1 MTTAEHIAKLLNDF
15 NERLVVLKKAYADL
29 DNVLLGQG
37 YIVTCATLG
46 VGFDIEGMSVRNPF
60 ITDILKA
67 PRFTKDDAKRLARTV
82 RNGAGETGTAIHIRF
97 AIKAAIESL
106 EDSIAAVQRAAEAQA
121 A

>member
-1 MTTAEHIAKLLNDF
+1 MTTAEHIEKLLNDF
-15 NERLVVLKKAYADL
+15 NERLAVLKKAYADL

-46 VGFDIEGMSVRNPF
+46 VGFDIKDKSVSNPF

-67 PRFTKDDAKRLARTV
+67 PRFTKVDAKRLARTV
-82 RNGAGETGTAIHIRF
+82 QNGAGETGTAIHIRF

-106 EDSIAAVQRAAEAQA
+106 EASIEAVQQAAVTQA